1 MCRTSIASGG
11 REKDTCDTGAES
23 AFKVELG
30 EKLGCALCLAFERTC
45 PIRLQDTVAFD
56 AYSERRREPSELV

>member
-30 EKLGCALCLAFERTC
+30 EKLGCAFMSCVRANM
-45 PIRLQDTVAFD
+45 PDSVARYRSF
-56 AYSERRREPSELV
+56 